1 MQKNYSIIIPHRNV
15 PKLLLRLLKSI
26 PCREDIEVIVVD
38 DDSSSDVV
46 NFEEFPG
53 IAVPYVKL
61 IFNKRCG
68 GGGSARNIGLKH
80 ATGHWLL
87 FADADDFFNDC
98 LNDVLNQYKDC
109 DADIVFFKAN
119 SVDSDTYQPTCR
131 TNHLNKMI
139 DLHASNPQKSEIQLR
154 YVFGEPWGKL
164 IKRKLVIENGISFEE
179 TNIHNDTRFSYMVGH
194 YAKQLL
200 VDSREL
206 YCVTSRSNSVSKQL
220 SDDRILTRIRIFS
233 EAERFY
239 VSHNINVAPVLHYPY
254 SQLAVSFFDNH
265 ELFQKGCAIVKEN
278 GFGGFHIFKC
288 LVPLLLK
295 QMVKK
300 IIRKIS

>member
-1 MQKNYSIIIPHRNV
+1 MKEKDYSIIIPHYNI
-15 PKLLLRLLKSI
+15 PHLLTRLLASI
-26 PCREDIEVIVVD
+26 PQRHDTEIILVD
-38 DDSSSDVV
+38 DNSDPDVAD
-46 NFEEFPG
+46 FHSFPG
-53 IAVPYVKL
+53 KERADVRF
-61 IFNKRCG
+61 IFDKKG
-68 GGGSARNIGLKH
+68 GGGGYARNLGLNVAK
-80 ATGHWLL
+80 GKWIL

-98 LNDVLNQYKDC
+98 LNNVLNQYKDC
-109 DADIVFFKAN
+109 DADIVFFKAS
-119 SVDSDTYQPTCR
+119 SVDSDTYQPMCR

-194 YAKQLL
+194 YAKQLR
-200 VDSREL
+200 VDRREL

-220 SDDRILTRIRIFS
+220 SDDRILTRIRVFS

-239 VSHNINVAPVLHYPY
+239 VSHSINVAPVLHYPY
-254 SQLAVSFFDNH
+254 SQLAVSFFDNY

-300 IIRKIS
+300 IIRK